1 MCLLCVEW
9 QNQRMT
15 RAEVITAMK
24 EQIATDP
31 KTQEHLL
38 ELYEEVKGI
47 ESEGRVLHK
56 KEEDNVSTEDT

>member
-9 QNQRMT
+9 QNQRIS
-15 RAEVITAMK
+15 REEVISAMK

-31 KTQEHLL
+31 STIEHLL

-47 ESEGRVLHK
+47 ENEGIVITKDK
-56 KEEDNVSTEDT
+56 KNVPNQD